1 MPEFNFQKKLKE
13 LKKMASE
20 EHMHVYED
28 LSKIEHK
35 LYGGESGTTAWE
47 KVTLARHPERP
58 TALDYIDRVFDNFIE
73 MHGDRQGGDDAA
85 LIGGIG
91 FFEGIPVTVLA
102 QQKGRNLKD
111 NLKRNYG
118 MAQPGGYRK
127 ALRLAHEAE
136 TFGRPIITFIDTPGA
151 YPGITAEEKGIG
163 EAIARN
169 LKEFSR
175 LRVPIIVIVIGE
187 GGSGGALGIGVGDRV
202 FMLENSVYS
211 VISPEGCASI
221 LLRDSSKANL
231 AAELMK
237 MTARDLLGLGAIHG
251 IISEG
256 EGGAHKDVENTARY
270 IQEALAQQLPIL
282 INKKVPQLL
291 KERSQRL
298 LSMGPYYEEQE
309 ERQHFFSRIFGRG
322 S

>member
-1 MPEFNFQKKLKE
+1 MPEFSFQKKLKE

-58 TALDYIDRVFDNFIE
+58 TALDYIDRVFDNFLE

-136 TFGRPIITFIDTPGA
+136 AFGRPIITFIDTPGA

-175 LRVPIIVIVIGE
+175 LQVPIIVIVIGE

-221 LLRDSSKANL
+221 LLRDSSKAKL
-231 AAELMK
+231 AAELMR
-237 MTARDLLGLGAIHG
+237 MTSRDLLELGVIHG

-256 EGGAHKDVENTARY
+256 EGGAHKDAENTARHM
-270 IQEALAQQLPIL
+270 QEVLAQQLPIL
-282 INKKVPQLL
+282 INKKAPQLL
-291 KERSQRL
+291 KERSHRL
-298 LSMGPYYEEQE
+298 LSLGPYYEDQQE
-309 ERQHFFSRIFGRG
+309 RG
-322 S
+322 SLISRVFGKR

>member
-1 MPEFNFQKKLKE
+1 MPELNFHKKLKE
-13 LKKMASE
+13 LKKLASE
-20 EHMHVYED
+20 EHMQVYED

-35 LYGGESGTTAWE
+35 LFGGESETTAWE

-58 TALDYIDRVFDNFIE
+58 TALDYIDAVFDNFFE
-73 MHGDRQGGDDAA
+73 LHGDRQGGDDAA

-91 FFEGIPVTVLA
+91 FFEGIPVTILA

-111 NLKRNYG
+111 NLTRNYG
-118 MAQPGGYRK
+118 MAQPEGYRK

-136 TFGRPIITFIDTPGA
+136 IFGRPVITFIDTPGA
-151 YPGITAEEKGIG
+151 YPGLSSEERGIG

-169 LKEFSR
+169 LRDFSR
-175 LRVPIIVIVIGE
+175 LQVPIIAIVIGE
-187 GGSGGALGIGVGDRV
+187 GGSGGALGIGVADRV

-221 LLRDSSKANL
+221 LLRDASKAKL
-231 AAELMK
+231 AAELMR
-237 MTARDLLGLGAIHG
+237 MTSRDLLELGVIHG

-256 EGGAHKDVENTARY
+256 EGGAHKDSASTARY
-270 IQEALAQQLPIL
+270 IQEVLAQHLPIL
-282 INKKVPQLL
+282 ISKKTSQML

-298 LSMGPYYEEQE
+298 LSLGPFYEEQE
-309 ERQHFFSRIFGRG
+309 ERQGLFSRLFSRR
-322 S
+322 

>member
-35 LYGGESGTTAWE
+35 LYGGESGTSAWD

-58 TALDYIDRVFDNFIE
+58 TALDYIDRVFDNFLE

-136 TFGRPIITFIDTPGA
+136 AFGRPIITFIDTPGA

-175 LRVPIIVIVIGE
+175 LQVPIIVIVIGE

-221 LLRDSSKANL
+221 LLRDSSKAKL
-231 AAELMK
+231 AAELMR
-237 MTARDLLGLGAIHG
+237 MTSRDLLELGVIHG

-256 EGGAHKDVENTARY
+256 EGGAHKDAENTARY
-270 IQEALAQQLPIL
+270 MQEVLAQQLPIL
-282 INKKVPQLL
+282 INKKASQLL
-291 KERSQRL
+291 KERSHRL
-298 LSMGPYYEEQE
+298 LSLGPYYEDQQE
-309 ERQHFFSRIFGRG
+309 RG
-322 S
+322 SLISRVFGKR

>member
-35 LYGGESGTTAWE
+35 LYGGQSGTTAWE

-58 TALDYIDRVFDNFIE
+58 TALDYIDRVFDNFLE

-136 TFGRPIITFIDTPGA
+136 AFGRPIITFIDTPGA
-151 YPGITAEEKGIG
+151 YPGITAEERGIG

-175 LRVPIIVIVIGE
+175 LQVPIIVIVIGE
-187 GGSGGALGIGVGDRV
+187 GGSGGALGVGVGDRV
-202 FMLENSVYS
+202 YMLENSVYS

-221 LLRDSSKANL
+221 LLRDSSKAKL
-231 AAELMK
+231 AAELM
-237 MTARDLLGLGAIHG
+237 
-251 IISEG
+251 
-256 EGGAHKDVENTARY
+256 
-270 IQEALAQQLPIL
+270 
-282 INKKVPQLL
+282 
-291 KERSQRL
+291 
-298 LSMGPYYEEQE
+298 
-309 ERQHFFSRIFGRG
+309 
-322 S
+322 

>member
-1 MPEFNFQKKLKE
+1 MPELNFHKKLKE
-13 LKKMASE
+13 LKKLASE
-20 EHMHVYED
+20 EHMQVYED

-35 LYGGESGTTAWE
+35 LFGGEGQTTAWE

-58 TALDYIDRVFDNFIE
+58 TALGYIDAVFDNFFE
-73 MHGDRQGGDDAA
+73 LHGDRQGGDDSA
-85 LIGGIG
+85 LIGGVG

-102 QQKGRNLKD
+102 QQKGRNLKE
-111 NLKRNYG
+111 NLSRNYG
-118 MAQPGGYRK
+118 MAQPEGYRK

-136 TFGRPIITFIDTPGA
+136 TFGRPVITFIDTPGA
-151 YPGITAEEKGIG
+151 YPGIASEEKGIG

-175 LRVPIIVIVIGE
+175 LQVPIISIVIGE

-221 LLRDSSKANL
+221 LLRDASKAKL
-231 AAELMK
+231 AAELMR
-237 MTARDLLGLGAIHG
+237 MTSRDLLELGVIHG

-256 EGGAHKDVENTARY
+256 AGGAHKDPASTARY
-270 IQEALAQQLPIL
+270 IQEALAQHLPTL
-282 INKKVPQLL
+282 INKKTSQLL

-298 LSMGPYYEEQE
+298 LSLGPFYEEQE
-309 ERQHFFSRIFGRG
+309 ERQGFLSKLFGK

>member
-35 LYGGESGTTAWE
+35 LYGGESGTTAWD

-91 FFEGIPVTVLA
+91 FFEGIPVTILA

-111 NLKRNYG
+111 NLTRNYG
-118 MAQPGGYRK
+118 MAQAEGYRK

-136 TFGRPIITFIDTPGA
+136 IFGRPIITFIDTPGA
-151 YPGITAEEKGIG
+151 YPGISSEERGIG

-175 LRVPIIVIVIGE
+175 LQVPVIAIVIGE
-187 GGSGGALGIGVGDRV
+187 GGSGGALGIGVGDRI

-221 LLRDSSKANL
+221 LLRDASKAKL
-231 AAELMK
+231 AAELMRL
-237 MTARDLLGLGAIHG
+237 TSRDLLELGVIHG

-256 EGGAHKDVENTARY
+256 EGGAHKDSASTARY
-270 IQEALAQQLPIL
+270 IQEVLAQQLPIL
-282 INKKVPQLL
+282 INKKAPQLL
-291 KERSQRL
+291 RERSHRL
-298 LSMGPYYEEQE
+298 LSLGPYYEDQQE
-309 ERQHFFSRIFGRG
+309 RG
-322 S
+322 SLLSRLFGKL

>member
-1 MPEFNFQKKLKE
+1 MPELNFHKKLKE
-13 LKKMASE
+13 LKKLASE
-20 EHMHVYED
+20 EHMQVYED

-35 LYGGESGTTAWE
+35 LFGGEEDTTAWE
-47 KVTLARHPERP
+47 KVLLARHPERP
-58 TALDYIDRVFDNFIE
+58 TALDYIDAVFDNFIE
-73 MHGDRQGGDDAA
+73 LHGDRLGGDDAA

-91 FFEGIPVTVLA
+91 FFEGIPVTILA

-111 NLKRNYG
+111 NLARNYG
-118 MAQPGGYRK
+118 MAQPEGYRK

-136 TFGRPIITFIDTPGA
+136 TFGRPVITFIDTPGA
-151 YPGITAEEKGIG
+151 YPGISAEEKGIG

-175 LRVPIIVIVIGE
+175 LQVPIISIVIGE

-221 LLRDSSKANL
+221 LLRDSSKAKL
-231 AAELMK
+231 AAELMR
-237 MTARDLLGLGAIHG
+237 MTSRDLLELGVIHG

-256 EGGAHKDVENTARY
+256 EGGAHKDSASTGRY
-270 IQEALAQQLPIL
+270 IQEALAQHLPIL
-282 INKKVPQLL
+282 ISKKTSQLL
-291 KERSQRL
+291 KDRSQRL
-298 LSMGPYYEEQE
+298 LSMGPFYEEQE
-309 ERQHFFSRIFGRG
+309 ERSSLLSRFFGKR
-322 S
+322 

>member
-1 MPEFNFQKKLKE
+1 MPELNFHKKLKE
-13 LKKMASE
+13 LKKLASE
-20 EHMHVYED
+20 EHMQVYED

-35 LYGGESGTTAWE
+35 LFGGESETTAWE

-58 TALDYIDRVFDNFIE
+58 TALDYIDAVFDNFFE
-73 MHGDRQGGDDAA
+73 LHGDRQGGDDAA

-91 FFEGIPVTVLA
+91 FFEGIPVTILA

-111 NLKRNYG
+111 NLTRNYG
-118 MAQPGGYRK
+118 MAQPEGYRK

-136 TFGRPIITFIDTPGA
+136 IFGRPVITFIDTPGA
-151 YPGITAEEKGIG
+151 YPGLSSEEKGIG

-169 LKEFSR
+169 LRDFSR
-175 LRVPIIVIVIGE
+175 LQVPVIAIVIGE
-187 GGSGGALGIGVGDRV
+187 GGSGGALGIGVADRV

-221 LLRDSSKANL
+221 LLRDASKAKL
-231 AAELMK
+231 AAELMR
-237 MTARDLLGLGAIHG
+237 MTSRDLLELGVIHG

-256 EGGAHKDVENTARY
+256 EGGAHKDSASTARY
-270 IQEALAQQLPIL
+270 IQEVLAQHLPIL
-282 INKKVPQLL
+282 ISKKTSQML

-298 LSMGPYYEEQE
+298 LALGPFYEDQE
-309 ERQHFFSRIFGRG
+309 ERRGFFTRLFGK
-322 S
+322 